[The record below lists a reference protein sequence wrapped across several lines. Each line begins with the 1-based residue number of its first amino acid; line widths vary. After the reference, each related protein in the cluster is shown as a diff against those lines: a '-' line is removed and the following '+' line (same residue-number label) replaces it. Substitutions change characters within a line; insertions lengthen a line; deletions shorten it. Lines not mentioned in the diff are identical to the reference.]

1 MADHSPCFRGGRV
14 GRRAFMQAGLA
25 VPLAG
30 AAVSGRF
37 QQTGVR
43 TFDIDVEL
51 EVVEARGEVRAWVPL
66 PLERA
71 AAYQR
76 VVTQR
81 WTASTQDLRRHVDAK
96 GVSMLVAVWPDSSAP
111 RRLSLTTRIET
122 TPHHVSLEPKPPSG
136 ESPQT
141 LATYLAPTV
150 LIPTDGIVRAT
161 ALDIVK
167 AHTAPL
173 ARARAIYDWIVD
185 NTFRDPAVKGCGLG
199 DIRWMLESRSFGGK
213 CADLNALFV
222 GLCRSIGLPA
232 RDLYGLRVGASRSFK
247 SLGTSGDVSASQHCR
262 AEVYVAGIGW
272 IPVDPA
278 DVRKVALEEEPGAP
292 VSAPHVRRA
301 RAEMFGSWEMNWMA
315 FNDGHD
321 VVLPGSSGKPLP
333 FLMYPQAEVAGVRR
347 DSLDPPAFRYSIH
360 SSEVI

>member
-1 MADHSPCFRGGRV
+1 MTDHSTARGGWPL
-14 GRRAFMQAGLA
+14 GRRAFLQAGLA
-25 VPLAG
+25 LPLG
-30 AAVSGRF
+30 TAAASARF
-37 QQTGVR
+37 SPTDVR
-43 TFDIDVEL
+43 IFDVDVEL
-51 EVVEARGEVRAWVPL
+51 DVADASGEVRVWVPL

-81 WTASTQDLRRHVDAK
+81 WTASTQVLGRHLDAT
-96 GVSMLVAVWPDSSAP
+96 GVSMLVASWPDTSAP

-122 TPHHVSLEPKPPSG
+122 TPYRVSLEPHAGLP
-136 ESPQT
+136 ESSQT
-141 LATYLAPTV
+141 LARYLAPTA
-150 LIPTDGIVRAT
+150 LIPTDGIVRTT

-167 AHTAPL
+167 GHSTPL
-173 ARARAIYDWIVD
+173 ARARAIYEWIVD

-222 GLCRSIGLPA
+222 GLCRSVGLPA

-247 SLGTSGDVSASQHCR
+247 SLGRDGDVTASQHCR
-262 AEVYVAGIGW
+262 AEVYVAGLGW

-321 VVLPGSSGKPLP
+321 VVLPGSRGKPLP
-333 FLMYPQAEVAGVRR
+333 FLMYPQAEVDGVRK
-347 DSLDPPAFRYSIH
+347 DSLEPATFTYRITAK
-360 SSEVI
+360 EVR